1 MFDVYCNGTTL
12 LKDFDIL
19 KQQRGGS
26 VVITAHGVQPT
37 AHGMLELY
45 FTPVK
50 NYPLINA
57 IEVSPE
63 G

>member
-1 MFDVYCNGTTL
+1 M

-19 KQQRGGS
+19 SAQKNGAAVLTFDR
-26 VVITAHGVQPT
+26 VTPT
-37 AHGMLELY
+37 AHGMLDIE

-57 IEVSPE
+57 IEIEPE
-63 G
+63 S